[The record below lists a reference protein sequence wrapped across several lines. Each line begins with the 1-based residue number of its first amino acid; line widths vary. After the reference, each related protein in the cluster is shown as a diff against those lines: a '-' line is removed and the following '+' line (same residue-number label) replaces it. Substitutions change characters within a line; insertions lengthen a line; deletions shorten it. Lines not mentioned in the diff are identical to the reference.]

1 MMDCFLKCLIIIS
14 LLSVY
19 VSYTSAELTE
29 FLWSNDE
36 ISGVYKNDDGSLGI
50 RFFCRPRELKVQT
63 LNNVTLVN
71 FSSFH
76 EVEERMA
83 RYVYILNGQYLQ
95 HKHSAHRHLDR
106 SVGTNTKPFNETV
119 SDLLYMEEMTLLK
132 DASRAVGD
140 QGATG
145 KNTLVTLPFH
155 MFALKMTQLLEF
167 ASPNPTRNS
176 SPIISPPKKRQGN
189 YCDQRFRLYRDCKGL
204 CGLGCWCWEWVCGDC
219 CYHRACFDHD
229 TCCENNGYAS
239 SQCAVLPSTISS
251 QCDEPFEC

>member
-1 MMDCFLKCLIIIS
+1 MDCFLKCVILIS
-14 LLSVY
+14 LLSVH

-50 RFFCRPRELKVQT
+50 RFFCRPGELKVQT

-76 EVEERMA
+76 EVEKRMV
-83 RYVYILNGQYLQ
+83 RSVYMLNGQYLQ

-106 SVGTNTKPFNETV
+106 SVGTNTKPFTETV
-119 SDLLYMEEMTLLK
+119 SDLLYMEEITVLK
-132 DASRAVGD
+132 DASHAVGD

-145 KNTLVTLPFH
+145 KNTPITLSFH

-176 SPIISPPKKRQGN
+176 SPIITPQERHQRN
-189 YCDQRFRLYRDCKGL
+189 DCDQRFRRYHDCKGL
-204 CGLGCWCWEWVCGDC
+204 CGPRCRCWEWVCGDC
-219 CYHRACFDHD
+219 CYHKACFDHD
-229 TCCENNGYAS
+229 ICCEIYGYTS
-239 SQCAVLPSTISS
+239 SQCIVHPSTISS
-251 QCDEPFEC
+251 QCDEPFDC